1 MHGLATR
8 YIAELGEFL
17 RIVTRAQATN
27 MLLRIGIPG
36 IGVVELNLRESPRT
50 LI

>member
-1 MHGLATR
+1 MNAW
-8 YIAELGEFL
+8 LGNKLHRKLWEFL
-17 RIVTRAQATN
+17 RTN

-36 IGVVELNLRESPRT
+36 IGVVELNLCESSRT